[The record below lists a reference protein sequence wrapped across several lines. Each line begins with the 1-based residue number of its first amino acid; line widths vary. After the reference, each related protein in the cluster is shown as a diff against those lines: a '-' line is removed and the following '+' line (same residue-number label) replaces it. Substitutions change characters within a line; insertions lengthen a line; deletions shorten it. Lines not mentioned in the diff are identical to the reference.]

1 MSLSTDIIIL
11 KTSPDWLYFAF
22 LFFSTFLYY
31 NFHKISWFGHIRM
44 QQKNNLK
51 YLWPAQYPGLL
62 ILSLITGFTG
72 FVDLISYCINNPTKI
87 VLAISALLLAIFY
100 NQKILGIRLRSSK
113 GIKALTIAMVAII
126 TAVIIPAA
134 KNSFTDISLFFLL
147 LFSLAQLAFITA
159 LCIAADIRDI
169 GEDREDQIKTFPA
182 AAGILISKRLI
193 QLLFIL
199 QLVLLLILYNLS
211 CISIS
216 QLEAFFAVSMLS
228 IIFIH
233 QLQPKKSYYYFIIG
247 IDGLIAC
254 QSISVIL
261 INR

>member
-1 MSLSTDIIIL
+1 MT
-11 KTSPDWLYFAF
+11 
-22 LFFSTFLYY
+22 
-31 NFHKISWFGHIRM
+31 
-44 QQKNNLK
+44 QKNNLK

-62 ILSLITGFTG
+62 LFSLIIGFTG
-72 FVDLISYCINNPTKI
+72 SVALISYSINNPSKI
-87 VLAISALLLAIFY
+87 ILAISAILLAVFY
-100 NQKILGIRLRSSK
+100 NQKILGIRLRSSN
-113 GIKALTIAMVAII
+113 GMKALTIAMVAII
-126 TAVIIPAA
+126 TGVIIPAA
-134 KNSFTDISLFFLL
+134 KNSFTNIPLFFLL
-147 LFSLAQLAFITA
+147 LFSLAQLFFITA

-169 GEDREDQIKTFPA
+169 GEDRVDQIKTFPV
-182 AAGILISKRLI
+182 AAGIVISKRLI

-228 IIFIH
+228 MIFIH
-233 QLQPKKSYYYFIIG
+233 QLQTKNSYFYYIIG